1 MENSFAQIFFRDT
14 HHISLLI
21 ALAAGLVGA
30 FLVYRS
36 TDPQTSVLQRV
47 SMAVLRFFAIAGI
60 LFMLADPILL
70 AHHKKEITPSVAV
83 LLDDT
88 QSMKISDKTGDRAQK
103 LLSII
108 KSPGYKKLD
117 EKYPTH
123 KFVFSDSLREL
134 KKLKFDGNS
143 TALGEALSELLD
155 TASSLDLAAVIVAS
169 DGQNNI
175 GIDPLSVAASYPVP
189 IYTIGI
195 GDPKPSPDVA
205 ITQVLANPVTYENEK
220 LPLIAYVQAWRI
232 AGKRTT
238 ISVWEGKK
246 KLSEHQIELPRSGQV
261 VPVKF
266 EITPTEKGIHYY
278 TVRVPKVG
286 GEISKTNNA
295 QSVAVK
301 VLPSRKRVL
310 IACDHPSW
318 EVSAWRRAIE
328 SDPHIETELFINKG
342 GGDAKFTHFPAD
354 TASLNFFDAIVLIYG
369 SQLLTA
375 ITAKSLEQYVKN
387 GGSFLWIM
395 DGGEISA
402 QAQKNIEPALPV
414 NFTSSTEFIAEQFV
428 PSVAADGFSHPI
440 MQITRQGEELSNAI
454 AGMPPLYGFVATT
467 PKPDAAILL
476 VHPEKD
482 FPVLAVIEHS
492 AGRSAVVCGA
502 PFWRWSIIPAAF
514 GGDDHIF
521 TNLAQNIIKFLLAKE
536 KITRFALR
544 PGKRVYRSG
553 EPVTISA
560 SLRDVSNQP
569 QSGAKITAEVKSQSR
584 DSTQTFSIELTDAG
598 NGIYEAQLPSLS
610 PGKYKIFGVAQYDG
624 KKIGTAKSSV
634 VVEEYQ
640 LEFAQS
646 NQDKAMLEGIAD
658 VSGGK
663 YFPADSSVALSNV
676 IKIPNKMRTWTTERE
691 LWSEWWLLVII
702 VFALA
707 TEWILRKRANLL

>member
-36 TDPQTSVLQRV
+36 TDPQTSVLRRV
-47 SMAVLRFFAIAGI
+47 IMAILRFVAIAGI
-60 LFMLADPILL
+60 IFMLADPILL
-70 AHHKKEITPSVAV
+70 SHHKKEITPSIAV

-103 LLSII
+103 LLAIM
-108 KSPGYKKLD
+108 KSPQYKKLVD
-117 EKYPTH
+117 EYPMH
-123 KFVFSDSLREL
+123 KFSFSDSLREFE
-134 KKLKFDGNS
+134 KLEFGGNS

-155 TASSLDLAAVIVAS
+155 TASSLDLAAVIVVS

-175 GIDPLSVAASYPVP
+175 GIDPLSVAASFPVP
-189 IYTIGI
+189 IFTIGI

-205 ITQVLANPVTYENEK
+205 ITQVLANRISYANEK
-220 LPLIAYVQAWRI
+220 LPVIAYVQAWRI
-232 AGKRTT
+232 SGKRTT
-238 ISVWEGKK
+238 VSVWEGKK
-246 KLSEHQIELPRSGQV
+246 KLGEQQIELPRAGQV

-266 EITPTEKGIHYY
+266 EITPKEKGMHYY
-278 TVRVPKVG
+278 TVRIPKIG
-286 GEISKTNNA
+286 GEISGTNNA
-295 QSVAVK
+295 QSAAVK
-301 VLPSRKRVL
+301 VLPSRKRIL

-328 SDPHIETELFINKG
+328 NDPHIETKLFVNKG
-342 GGDAKFTHFPAD
+342 GGDTKFTHFPAD
-354 TASLNFFDAIVLIYG
+354 TALLNSFDAIVLIYG

-375 ITAKSLEQYVKN
+375 ITAKSLEQYIQN

-395 DGGEISA
+395 DGGEITA

-414 NFTSSTEFIAEQFV
+414 DFASGAKFITEQFV

-440 MQITRQGEELSNAI
+440 MRITRQGEELANAI
-454 AGMPPLYGFVATT
+454 AAMPPLYGFVATI
-467 PKPDAAILL
+467 PKTNASVLM

-482 FPVLAVIEHS
+482 FPVLAVLEYGS
-492 AGRSAVVCGA
+492 GRSAIFCGA

-521 TNLAQNIIKFLLAKE
+521 KNLAQNIIKYLLAKE

-544 PGKRVYRSG
+544 PGKHVYCSG

-569 QSGAKITAEVKSQSR
+569 RAGAKITVEVKSQSG

-598 NGIYEAQLPSLS
+598 NGIYESQLPSLS
-610 PGKYKIFGVAQYDG
+610 PGKYKILGEAQYGD
-624 KKIGTAKSSV
+624 KKIGNARSSV
-634 VVEEYQ
+634 IVEEYK

-646 NQDKAMLEGIAD
+646 NQDRAMLEGIAD
-658 VSGGK
+658 ISGGK
-663 YFPADSSVALSNV
+663 YFPADSSAALPDAMNF
-676 IKIPNKMRTWTTERE
+676 PNKMRTWTTERE
-691 LWSEWWLLVII
+691 LWSKWWLLVII
-702 VFALA
+702 TMTLA